1 MELDGD
7 DRAKL
12 DMLESYMA
20 SVGGEAAAGG
30 EAGEASPARRMLRR
44 PLARSRPRGHPLV
57 GPEACLFA
65 GAALWARGES
75 PQRLHAEE
83 RLRWRSSAGPEL
95 VSHLTAFVT
104 AQAPMPTK
112 VEDVDKFMQDLAAA
126 AQGRR
131 PPDEAEAVEGEPS
144 ARI

>member
-1 MELDGD
+1 MPSGQRQSLAAGASGGLVVLLCLLTCFICRVWRRNRYYSKVQRTLDEEERAFQETLARNYSEAGVELDGD

-20 SVGGEAAAGG
+20 GVGGEAAAGG
-30 EAGEASPARRMLRR
+30 EAGE
-44 PLARSRPRGHPLV
+44 
-57 GPEACLFA
+57 
-65 GAALWARGES
+65 ES
-75 PQRLHAEE
+75 P
-83 RLRWRSSAGPEL
+83 
-95 VSHLTAFVT
+95 
-104 AQAPMPTK
+104 APMPTK

-131 PPDEAEAVEGEPS
+131 PPDDEAEAVEGEKS